1 MTFSHDYGLNELKT
15 LLKCLEKRK
24 DIQFFISYPNNDI
37 GNEKMIKLIDKY
49 VNENDHF
56 ILRKTFGHLNFLS
69 MLKNVDFII
78 GNSSS
83 GILEAPIFK
92 TGSINIGNRQQGRNR
107 TKSIIDCKCN
117 SKQIYNSI
125 NTVYSSRFINK
136 LKKVKLQYSKKF
148 SAGNHKKHKKII
160 KNQKWKKF
168 SNKIVMIKFL
178 VDQDCSLISAMQK
191 VDKSGFRSL
200 VVIDKKN
207 Y

>member
-1 MTFSHDYGLNELKT
+1 MTFSNDYGLNELKI

-49 VNENDHF
+49 VKENDHF
-56 ILRKTFGHLNFLS
+56 ILRKSFGHLNFLS

-136 LKKVKLQYSKKF
+136 LKKVKLQYSKKN
-148 SAGNHKKHKKII
+148 SVQEII
-160 KNQKWKKF
+160 KNIKQIIKKPKMEKNF
-168 SNKIVMIKFL
+168 QIK
-178 VDQDCSLISAMQK
+178 
-191 VDKSGFRSL
+191 
-200 VVIDKKN
+200 
-207 Y
+207 

>member
-1 MTFSHDYGLNELKT
+1 MTT
-15 LLKCLEKRK
+15 L
-24 DIQFFISYPNNDI
+24 FY
-37 GNEKMIKLIDKY
+37 
-49 VNENDHF
+49 EN
-56 ILRKTFGHLNFLS
+56 LFGHLNFLS

-92 TGSINIGNRQQGRNR
+92 IGSINIGNRQQGRNR

-136 LKKVKLQYSKKF
+136 LKKVKLQYSKKKF
-148 SAGNHKKHKKII
+148 SAGNHKKHKT
-160 KNQKWKKF
+160 
-168 SNKIVMIKFL
+168 
-178 VDQDCSLISAMQK
+178 
-191 VDKSGFRSL
+191 
-200 VVIDKKN
+200 N